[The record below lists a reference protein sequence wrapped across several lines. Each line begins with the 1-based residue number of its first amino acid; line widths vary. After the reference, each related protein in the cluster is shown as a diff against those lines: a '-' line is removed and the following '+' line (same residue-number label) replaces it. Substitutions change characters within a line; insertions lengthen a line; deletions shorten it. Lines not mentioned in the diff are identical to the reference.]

1 MNVSDGLTAVP
12 HDGTFCQVA
21 IPAASR
27 TRAAW
32 FDWAGRMKSMVLAVM
47 PDMCGGR
54 PSHFAA
60 PSTEAPTAP
69 RVDPLLLVPCL
80 PGVFAGGFLQAWAA
94 RLEAHAPSL
103 LPGWISRFNARKPG
117 RCR

>member
-1 MNVSDGLTAVP
+1 MV
-12 HDGTFCQVA
+12 
-21 IPAASR
+21 PAA
-27 TRAAW
+27 
-32 FDWAGRMKSMVLAVM
+32 M

-54 PSHFAA
+54 PSQSAA

-69 RVDPLLLVPCL
+69 SLDPLLLVPCL

-94 RLEAHAPSL
+94 RLDADAPSL
-103 LPGWISRFNARKPG
+103 LAGWISRFSARKPG